1 MGNVWSWSSHLLYC
15 TSSDRDLDPSNRQI
29 LHGQVSPSPSV
40 DLSIVLSFE
49 DLISNKSTNT
59 SHDKTHQ
66 LARCSEDSSS
76 SSSSSFLFLSLHTF
90 IKSSANVLRLFL
102 REDDGAK
109 VRLAG

>member
-1 MGNVWSWSSHLLYC
+1 MNADGQRLELEMWNVRSLSSHLLYC

-59 SHDKTHQ
+59 SHDKT
-66 LARCSEDSSS
+66 L
-76 SSSSSFLFLSLHTF
+76 LFLSLHTF